1 MLWRRVDGKLRQ
13 DSARLEYGA
22 SAGLTFSPDGD
33 RPGRTD
39 EEGAAPSSAARSA
52 EDTAREAAR
61 TAAGTRGARRRRCG
75 RLLAASRG
83 GGVRTAAG
91 DAILGEAV
99 DGWNGRRDTLPP
111 ASRRPHSRH
120 TRRIPAYPPWHTVHT
135 LCNTTTTARQYPCM
149 HTILFQQRLQTAL
162 AQPYGTRPIR
172 RLERSLPSSTHL
184 IRQLSF
190 PVTLSPRIRFC
201 LFNDTHRC
209 FCLMLQ

>member
-1 MLWRRVDGKLRQ
+1 MGLHEGDGGVMLWRRVDRKLRQ

-111 ASRRPHSRH
+111 ASRRPHS
-120 TRRIPAYPPWHTVHT
+120 PPHPE
-135 LCNTTTTARQYPCM
+135 NTGISPVA
-149 HTILFQQRLQTAL
+149 HS
-162 AQPYGTRPIR
+162 PYI
-172 RLERSLPSSTHL
+172 
-184 IRQLSF
+184 
-190 PVTLSPRIRFC
+190 
-201 LFNDTHRC
+201 
-209 FCLMLQ
+209 M

>member
-1 MLWRRVDGKLRQ
+1 MLGRRVDRKLRQ

-83 GGVRTAAG
+83 GEYAQLRGTPFWGRLWMDG
-91 DAILGEAV
+91 MGGETHFPPHPAV
-99 DGWNGRRDTLPP
+99 LTP
-111 ASRRPHSRH
+111 ATPGEYRH
-120 TRRIPAYPPWHTVHT
+120 IPRGTQSIHYVTQQPQPGSIRV
-135 LCNTTTTARQYPCM
+135 CIP
-149 HTILFQQRLQTAL
+149 ILFQQRLQTAL

-190 PVTLSPRIRFC
+190 PVTLSPHIRFC

-209 FCLMLQ
+209 FCFMLQ

>member
-1 MLWRRVDGKLRQ
+1 MG
-13 DSARLEYGA
+13 S
-22 SAGLTFSPDGD
+22 FSPDGD

-61 TAAGTRGARRRRCG
+61 TAAGTRGARRRR
-75 RLLAASRG
+75 
-83 GGVRTAAG
+83 AAG

-209 FCLMLQ
+209 FCFMLQ